1 MDDTD
6 LTAWHIFN
14 TENDELISYCRV
26 YHAQDGTHIGRV
38 LVAQK
43 HRNGGK
49 AKDLMLRALTLAKR
63 EYPHENIMVQAQA
76 HLQNFY
82 SSLGFVPTSEVYLE
96 DNIPHI
102 DMILQNAA

>member
-1 MDDTD
+1 
-6 LTAWHIFN
+6 
-14 TENDELISYCRV
+14 
-26 YHAQDGTHIGRV
+26 
-38 LVAQK
+38 
-43 HRNGGK
+43 
-49 AKDLMLRALTLAKR
+49 MLRALTLAKR

-82 SSLGFVPTSEVYLE
+82 GSLGFVPTSEVYLE